1 MTGKFIR
8 LLLVIGSVLALAYAL
23 VLFLLAMDSFE
34 SDTIA
39 LRDILGFGIHS
50 VPSLIVMILALVG
63 WKTPLWGCLGF
74 FAVAVG
80 FLLFFGGGNDTISF
94 TMITGIPLVL
104 AIIYAVVWFASRKNM
119 KEL

>member
-23 VLFLLAMDSFE
+23 V
-34 SDTIA
+34 
-39 LRDILGFGIHS
+39 
-50 VPSLIVMILALVG
+50 G
-63 WKTPLWGCLGF
+63 WKTPLWGCIGF

-80 FLLFFGGGNDTISF
+80 FLLFFGGGYDTISF